1 MRKGKLV
8 GVEETKNVNERMLA
22 SMMVGRPVL
31 YDQLEKTGTPG
42 AEEILWK
49 T

>member
-1 MRKGKLV
+1 
-8 GVEETKNVNERMLA
+8 MLA

-42 AEEILWK
+42 AEKFAWK